1 MTKVTALPATQLL
14 EALAALPGWSIVD
27 GKLHKEF
34 KFSDFTAAFG
44 FMTKVAIEA
53 DAMNHHPAWCNIW
66 NRVIIDL
73 VTHEAG
79 NQISELDVALAQKIE
94 RIV

>member
-53 DAMNHHPAWCNIW
+53 DAMNHHPTWCNIW

-94 RIV
+94 RLV